1 MNSFTFNYL
10 HIVFS
15 TKDRVPLIEQEIEQ
29 KIYKYIAGI
38 ARNLGIP
45 ILKIGGMSD
54 HIHILLMLPPT
65 ISLSRAMHKIK
76 GSSSRWIN
84 KQFFDDAR
92 FKWQGGYSAFSVS
105 MSNLEKVKQ
114 YIEHQKIHHQYY
126 SYEEEYRGFLR
137 RHNIFE

>member
-54 HIHILLMLPPT
+54 HIHILLMLPPI

-105 MSNLEKVKQ
+105 ISNLEKVKQ
-114 YIEHQKIHHQYY
+114 YIEHQKVHHQYY
-126 SYEEEYRGFLR
+126 SYEEVYRGFLR